1 MLPHRPALR
10 ASASSLALFTLSL
23 STILPAQAQSS
34 TPDSLSAS
42 TPNNSAGTAASDAQW
57 SLGLG
62 GGITRSPYRG
72 YGNQNSALPLLLY
85 DSQRLHFFGT
95 STDLKLGSLQQFDFT
110 LRAQYSGDG
119 YQSND
124 ATILN
129 NMAER
134 KYALWLGGTATWRA
148 PWARLTAQWL
158 KDASGHS
165 RGQTFRLNAEHGF
178 TLGRVILTPHLG
190 VAWYD
195 KNYVDYYYGVRQDEA
210 NASRNAYTGKATV
223 NTSIGLRTG
232 WRFSAAQSVF
242 LDASATHL
250 GSGISDSPLVDR
262 ATLPSVRLGYLY
274 QF

>member
-1 MLPHRPALR
+1 MLHNHPALR
-10 ASASSLALFTLSL
+10 ASASSLALVTLSL
-23 STILPAQAQSS
+23 SAMLPAQAQQN
-34 TPDSLSAS
+34 TPDPLSANVS
-42 TPNNSAGTAASDAQW
+42 DNTTAQPASDAQW

-62 GGITRSPYRG
+62 GGIARSPYRG
-72 YGNQNSALPLLLY
+72 YGYQSSALPLLVY

-95 STDLKLGSLQQFDFT
+95 AADLKLGSLQQFDFT

-124 ATILN
+124 AAILN

-134 KYALWLGGTATWRA
+134 KYALWFGGSATWRA

-158 KDASGHS
+158 KDGSGHS
-165 RGQTFRLNAEHGF
+165 HGQTFRLNAERGF
-178 TLGRVILTPHLG
+178 RLGRVMLTPHLG
-190 VAWYD
+190 VTWYD

-210 NASRNAYTGKATV
+210 NAARNAYTGKPTV

-232 WRFSAAQSVF
+232 LSLSAAQSVF

-250 GSGISDSPLVDR
+250 GSGITDSPLVDR
-262 ATLPSVRLGYLY
+262 ATVPSVRMGYLY